1 MEIKMSAYRTHK
13 TENLENEKILEKNCQ
28 NKGLGVFQE
37 VKLKDDK
44 RITL

>member
-1 MEIKMSAYRTHK
+1 MEITTNAYRICK

-28 NKGLGVFQE
+28 NKGFGVFWE
-37 VKLKDDK
+37 IRLKDEE